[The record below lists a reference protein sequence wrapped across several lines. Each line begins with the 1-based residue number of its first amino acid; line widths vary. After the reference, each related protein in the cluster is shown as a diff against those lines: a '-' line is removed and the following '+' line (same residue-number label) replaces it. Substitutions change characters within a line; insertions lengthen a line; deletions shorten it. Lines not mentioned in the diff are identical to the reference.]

1 MPIYVFVPV
10 AGVMAANID
19 FEKGSNQESI
29 RRRAGRGSDVGARAG
44 RKPSGNEAVRDSD
57 LRMKRGM
64 ICCRKFVVGRAT
76 STGEDSGGSNRATA
90 RCLNPFEY
98 LAI

>member
-1 MPIYVFVPV
+1 MRAAAVQVLSLLGAASASERHRSKVPDEIPISL
-10 AGVMAANID
+10 D
-19 FEKGSNQESI
+19 T
-29 RRRAGRGSDVGARAG
+29 
-44 RKPSGNEAVRDSD
+44 
-57 LRMKRGM
+57 
-64 ICCRKFVVGRAT
+64 T